1 MKQVTYSTLKSTVED
16 LKNVTFKLIRIA
28 NILRLI
34 ILLLAIYSDLTHIAL
49 SLYSIFKNSIR

>member
-34 ILLLAIYSDLTHIAL
+34 ILLLAIYSDLTNIAL